1 MLSTF
6 LQSASI
12 LIREGLEALLVIVAL
27 AVYLTKAGA
36 RDRLP
41 ALYAGG
47 GLAVAASMVAAW
59 IFERYYGGAHNDL
72 LEGVVILGA
81 AALML
86 YVSGWLFL
94 RQDPRAWQNY
104 LQHKADRA
112 LQQRTAV
119 AVGALAFL
127 AVFREGAET
136 VLFVHA
142 LARTSGGWTVAL
154 FGGLA
159 AAAGV
164 LVLVFVAIRALALR
178 LPLRM
183 VFLITSGFLFIMAV
197 KFVGEAIQEFQE
209 QQVLPY
215 SEIGAWPTM
224 LGNPSVE
231 AVAAQAIVILGAIVT
246 CALLYRRRRLTPRA
260 AASG

>member
-1 MLSTF
+1 
-6 LQSASI
+6 
-12 LIREGLEALLVIVAL
+12 LLVIVAL

-41 ALYAGG
+41 ALYTGG
-47 GLAVAASMVAAW
+47 GLAVAASMIAAW

-72 LEGVVILGA
+72 LEGVVILCA

-86 YVSGWLFL
+86 YVSGWLFV
-94 RQDPRAWQNY
+94 RQDPRAWQSY

-112 LQQRTAV
+112 LQQRTAA

-159 AAAGV
+159 AAAGI
-164 LVLVFVAIRALALR
+164 LVLVFVAIRALAVR

-183 VFLITSGFLFIMAV
+183 VFLVTSGFLFIMAV

-209 QQVLPY
+209 QQILPY
-215 SEIGAWPTM
+215 NEIGAWPSL

-231 AVAAQAIVILGAIVT
+231 AIAAQAIVILGAIVT
-246 CALLYRRRRLTPRA
+246 CALLYRRGRSTPRA